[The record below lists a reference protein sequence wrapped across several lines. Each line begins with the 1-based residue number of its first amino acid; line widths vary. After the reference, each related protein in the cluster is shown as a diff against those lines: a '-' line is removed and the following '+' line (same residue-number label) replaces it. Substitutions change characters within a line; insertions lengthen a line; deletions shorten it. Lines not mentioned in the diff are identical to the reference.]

1 MSILVV
7 QIPPRERLSAD
18 DGAAAPRGGGD
29 FAYVLSPDG
38 LAVGSSGRCA
48 AALLPRADTVLAV
61 LADTDCSWLRATL
74 PKAPAAK
81 LRAALLGLLEE
92 SLLEEPEVVHL
103 ALAPK
108 ATPGEP
114 TWIAA
119 THRPWLASQLAVLEG
134 AGLLVERVLPAA
146 WPDATLPHGH
156 FSTVPGDDPQAP
168 LRLTWCD
175 ADGVTALRLQG
186 SLARQLLAR
195 WQAGETP
202 PRWTATPAAAAEAE
216 RWLGAPVQLL
226 GDEERM
232 LEAAR
237 SLWNLRQ
244 FELMPQHRGMLAL
257 RDAWRQFRSPPWR
270 PVRWGLVALVAV
282 QVLGMNLNAWQ
293 LRSGIEQRRQ
303 AMDQV
308 LRSAFPQ
315 VRAVL
320 DAPLQME
327 RETQALRTA
336 AGRPGDADFE
346 SLLSAAALAWPEGRP
361 ALDGLRYEP
370 GRLTLPAAG
379 WSPQEIEQFKAQL
392 RPGGWVVES
401 AEGRLTLRPEGGA

>member
-7 QIPPRERLSAD
+7 QIPPRERLSVA
-18 DGAAAPRGGGD
+18 GGEAAVRGGE
-29 FAYVLSPDG
+29 FSYVLSPDG
-38 LAVGSSGRCA
+38 LAMGSSGRCSP
-48 AALLPRADTVLAV
+48 ALLPKADTVLA
-61 LADTDCSWLRATL
+61 LLSDTDCSWLRAAAL
-74 PKAPAAK
+74 PKAPAGK

-92 SLLEEPEVVHL
+92 SLLDDPELVHL

-119 THRPWLASQLAVLEG
+119 MHKPWLATQLAQLEG
-134 AGLLVERVLPAA
+134 AGLIVERVLPCA
-146 WPDATLPHGH
+146 WPDATQPHGH
-156 FSTVPGDDPQAP
+156 FSTVPGNDPQAP
-168 LRLTWCD
+168 LRLTWSD

-186 SLARQLLAR
+186 GMARQLLSR
-195 WQAGETP
+195 WQEGPA
-202 PRWTATPAAAAEAE
+202 RWTATPAAATEAE
-216 RWLGAPVQLL
+216 RWLGTPVQLL
-226 GDEERM
+226 GDEERA

-244 FELMPQHRGMLAL
+244 FDLAPQHRGMLAL

-270 PVRWGLVALVAV
+270 PVRWGLAGLAVAQL
-282 QVLGMNLNAWQ
+282 LGMNLSAWQ
-293 LRSGIEQRRQ
+293 LHHGIQQRKL

-308 LRSAFPQ
+308 LRGTFPQ

-336 AGRPGDADFE
+336 AGRPGESDFE
-346 SLLSAAALAWPEGRP
+346 SLLSAAALAWPQGRP
-361 ALDGLRYEP
+361 PLEGLKFEP
-370 GRLTLPAAG
+370 GRLTLPATG
-379 WSPQEIEQFKAQL
+379 WSPAEIENFRAQL
-392 RPGGWVVES
+392 RPGGWAVEAS
-401 AEGRLTLRPEGGA
+401 DGRLTLRPQGGV

>member
-7 QIPPRERLSAD
+7 QIPPRERLGAD
-18 DGAAAPRGGGD
+18 GGAAAARGGD

-48 AALLPRADTVLAV
+48 AALLPRADTVLAL

-74 PKAPAAK
+74 PKAPAGK

-92 SLLEEPEVVHL
+92 SLLDDPELVHL

-119 THRPWLASQLAVLEG
+119 THRPWLVAQLAQLEG
-134 AGLLVERVLPAA
+134 AGHPVERVLPAA
-146 WPDATLPHGH
+146 WPDATQPHGH

-175 ADGVTALRLQG
+175 GDGVTALRLQG
-186 SLARQLLAR
+186 SMARQLLAR
-195 WQAGETP
+195 WQEQGA
-202 PRWTATPAAAAEAE
+202 RWTASPAAAAEAE

-226 GDEERM
+226 SDEERA

-244 FELMPQHRGMLAL
+244 FDLAPQHRGMLAL

-270 PVRWGLVALVAV
+270 PVRWGLVSLAAAQL
-282 QVLGMNLNAWQ
+282 LGMNLYAWK
-293 LRSGIEQRRQ
+293 LHSGIEQRRL
-303 AMDQV
+303 AMEQV
-308 LRSAFPQ
+308 LRASFPQ

-320 DAPLQME
+320 DAPLQMD
-327 RETQALRTA
+327 RETQALRAA
-336 AGRPGDADFE
+336 AGRPGEADVE

-361 ALDGLRYEP
+361 PLEGLRFEP

-379 WSPQEIEQFKAQL
+379 WSPAEIENFKAQL
-392 RPGGWVVES
+392 RPGGWVVEA

>member
-7 QIPPRERLSAD
+7 QIPPRERMSAD
-18 DGAAAPRGGGD
+18 GGAAVPHGSGD
-29 FAYVLSPDG
+29 LAYVLSPDG
-38 LAVGSSGRCA
+38 LAVGSSGRSP

-61 LADTDCSWLRATL
+61 LADTDCAWLPATL

-81 LRAALLGLLEE
+81 MRAALLGLLED
-92 SLLEEPEVVHL
+92 SLLDDPELVHL

-119 THRPWLASQLAVLEG
+119 THRPWLAAQLAQLEG
-134 AGLLVERVLPAA
+134 AGLIVERVLPSA
-146 WPDATLPHGH
+146 WPDATQPHGH
-156 FSTVPGDDPQAP
+156 FSAVPGDDPQVP
-168 LRLTWCD
+168 LRLTWSD
-175 ADGVTALRLQG
+175 AEGVTQLRLQG
-186 SLARQLLAR
+186 SMARQLLTR
-195 WQAGETP
+195 WQEAGA
-202 PRWTATPAAAAEAE
+202 RWTATPAAAAEAE
-216 RWLGAPVQLL
+216 RWLGAPLQLL
-226 GDEERM
+226 ADEERM

-244 FELMPQHRGMLAL
+244 FELAPQHRGMLAL

-270 PVRWGLVALVAV
+270 PVRWGLATLAV
-282 QVLGMNLNAWQ
+282 VQLLGMNLSAWQ
-293 LRSGIEQRRQ
+293 LHSGIRQRKE
-303 AMDQV
+303 AMTQL

-315 VRAVL
+315 VSAVL

-336 AGRPGDADFE
+336 AGRPGEADFE
-346 SLLSAAALAWPEGRP
+346 SLLSAAALAWPAGRP
-361 ALDGLRYEP
+361 PLDGLRFEP

-379 WSPQEIEQFKAQL
+379 WSPAEIETFRTQL
-392 RPGGWVVES
+392 RQGGWIVE
-401 AEGRLTLRPEGGA
+401 ANGGQLTLRPEGGA